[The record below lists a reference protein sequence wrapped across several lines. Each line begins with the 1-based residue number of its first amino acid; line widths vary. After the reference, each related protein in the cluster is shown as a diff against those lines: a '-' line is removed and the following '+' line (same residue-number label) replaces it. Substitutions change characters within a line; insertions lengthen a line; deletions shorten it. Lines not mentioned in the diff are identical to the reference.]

1 MPTSHEERQLL
12 AEADRRALGYFD
24 GIDNRPVFP
33 SPYAIAALQAFEQ
46 PLPEQGL
53 DDQDVLR
60 QLDEI
65 GSPATVASNGPRY
78 FGFVIGATLPAA
90 AAAERMVLAWDQCAS
105 SFDNAP
111 VADVLERTAGRWV
124 LEALD
129 LPRSSAVGFGT
140 SATACTLASL
150 SAARRALLARKG
162 WDFDGDGLIGAP
174 EVRVVVSATCHIT
187 VKKALRIL
195 GFGMN
200 RLIIA
205 PTDAQGRIDPAQL
218 PPLDDLSVL
227 CLQAGEVN
235 TGEFDPF
242 AELIPHAKAA
252 GAWVHVD
259 GAFGL
264 WARASSSA
272 HLATGVELADSW
284 TCDGHK
290 WLNTPYDGAMAICRD
305 ADALATAMNS
315 DAAYASASKDAQKN
329 LTLEFSRRARGVAIW
344 AALASLGRDGLRALI
359 DRHIRQAGHLAE
371 RLRAGGYPVLNR
383 VVLNQVL
390 VRGDS
395 DAQTVA
401 IREAAQ
407 ASGEVWFGPTI
418 WQGRPAFRLSVSSWR
433 TTDAD
438 IELLADLLLRLKRQ
452 IPA

>member
-200 RLIIA
+200 RLIVA

-218 PPLDDLSVL
+218 PALDDLSIL

-242 AELIPHAKAA
+242 AELIPRAKAA

-290 WLNTPYDGAMAICRD
+290 WLNTHYDGAMAICRE

-383 VVLNQVL
+383 VLLNQVL